1 MILLSREN
9 VNQGEEADD
18 NPPPQDNNPLLPP
31 NEPQGEAGN
40 SVVQQSNSYFD
51 IIHDK
56 DYQDDSTQI
65 SFVIWQHNNS
75 SIEIIWVQWRT
86 WKLNV
91 SFDVFLNKSN
101 IT

>member
-9 VNQGEEADD
+9 VNQGKEADEKE
-18 NPPPQDNNPLLPP
+18 PPIYNVPTPPP

-65 SFVIWQHNNS
+65 SFVIWLHNNS
-75 SIEIIWVQWRT
+75 PIEIIWVQWRT

-91 SFDVFLNKSN
+91 SFDVLLLNR
-101 IT
+101 